1 MGTSPTMLRTPTTS
15 RPAARLVL
23 AMLTSRS
30 SMMTVRN
37 TTATPVSDAPA
48 CGEALAWATDP
59 TETAMATT
67 SELVTAMALDT
78 VAMAT
83 VTPTVPTVDPAVTP
97 PATRET
103 PRLTVART
111 TRTTRT
117 DTEADGEQPALI
129 SRIHPSECAE
139 LRVSITEN
147 PLVQYFD
154 RLSLC

>member
-1 MGTSPTMLRTPTTS
+1 
-15 RPAARLVL
+15 
-23 AMLTSRS
+23 
-30 SMMTVRN
+30 MMTVRN

-48 CGEALAWATDP
+48 CGEALALATDP

-78 VAMAT
+78 VATATVETLDVVSLSLATATTPTAATAAT
-83 VTPTVPTVDPAVTP
+83 VTPTAPTVDPAVTP